1 MLNVYLHYYNTVN
14 MIIVDI
20 TVWEILPNKL
30 YLCTDIL
37 LKHINLL
44 LLVSFSYSFMVQIS
58 LLRNAPAPEYRENQ
72 GCSMAQLQNNMV
84 FP

>member
-1 MLNVYLHYYNTVN
+1 

-37 LKHINLL
+37 LKHINLM
-44 LLVSFSYSFMVQIS
+44 LLVFFVFIHDQNITLV
-58 LLRNAPAPEYRENQ
+58 LL
-72 GCSMAQLQNNMV
+72 CTIV
-84 FP
+84 

>member
-1 MLNVYLHYYNTVN
+1 

-44 LLVSFSYSFMVQIS
+44 LLVSFSYSFSV
-58 LLRNAPAPEYRENQ
+58 P
-72 GCSMAQLQNNMV
+72 
-84 FP
+84 

>member
-1 MLNVYLHYYNTVN
+1 

-58 LLRNAPAPEYRENQ
+58 LLRNVLVPEYRKNQ
-72 GCSMAQLQNNMV
+72 GRSTAQLQNNMV